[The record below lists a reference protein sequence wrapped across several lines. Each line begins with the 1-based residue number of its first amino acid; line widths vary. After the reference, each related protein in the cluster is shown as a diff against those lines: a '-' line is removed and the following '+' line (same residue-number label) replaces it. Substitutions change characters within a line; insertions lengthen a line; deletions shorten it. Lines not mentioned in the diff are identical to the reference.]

1 LWVSLFDPSRDVLT
15 VSVANVQDTDALF
28 KAFASTCL
36 AKGSDCALKAFNFS
50 SSSAL
55 LRKIDDTID
64 SLYIEP
70 VPVFGLGHP
79 AFATAGVVRTALT
92 QSLYATAIWPQTA
105 SGLADAFKGN
115 FTSLVA
121 AYDTWVNPSDAGKP
135 DNGAYALFPI
145 LVCIKTSCLLAP
157 CAYHS

>member
-1 LWVSLFDPSRDVLT
+1 LWVSLFDPSRDVFT
-15 VSVANVQDTDALF
+15 VGVVNVQDTDALF
-28 KAFASTCL
+28 KVFASTCL
-36 AKGSDCALKAFNFS
+36 ANGSDCALKAFNFTS
-50 SSSAL
+50 PSAL

-64 SLYIEP
+64 SLYKEA

-79 AFATAGVVRTALT
+79 AFATAGVVRTALS
-92 QSLYATAIWPQTA
+92 QSLYATALWPQTA

-121 AYDTWVNPSDAGKP
+121 AYDTWVNPSDAGQP

-145 LVCIKTSCLLAP
+145 FVCIKGFCLFAP
-157 CAYHS
+157 